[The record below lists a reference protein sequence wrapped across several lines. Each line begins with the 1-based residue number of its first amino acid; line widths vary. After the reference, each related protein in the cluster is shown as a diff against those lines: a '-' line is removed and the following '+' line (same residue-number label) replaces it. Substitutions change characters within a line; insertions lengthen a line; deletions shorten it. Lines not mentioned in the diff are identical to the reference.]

1 MPRLRVYGHEFLAQR
16 CLVQLSLGHPF
27 SRSLGSG
34 AKVPPVK
41 LYSRSG
47 QDPLHLWSSLKLVMT
62 SKSDISAVPHSV
74 ILPLPDEREVFTF
87 QVASLERFTLE
98 LSLYPTFGSKVI
110 GRAIILPSTFL
121 DIRYHKGFVAPLL
134 DHHLK
139 TIGEVAFEV
148 SCIRPFQGAQLE
160 IGGRVETYWKSKVAP
175 TAPTQDHAHQYQAHR
190 PPSVRPA
197 PNTASSTNQ
206 PKDNTLVTA
215 SSLSGEYI
223 NVVVQ
228 VTKDGVPVVYP
239 EWRLPVGGLDVGVPD
254 VTYAQFTSL
263 AASTAKTFAPPPAAA
278 GAAEWYTAISTSL
291 ASLQDVLEAVP
302 PGEMGLNLQLR
313 YSRGLSRA
321 ASTLAAGAG
330 TSAGTCTGMGTA
342 STADI
347 GKSIEV
353 NAYVDSVLHTVYD
366 AAKLAAAKAE
376 GGGRKMMFSSYD
388 PTVCTA
394 LNWKQ
399 PNCASRPA
407 SDPTAKSGCRIQR
420 LIRTHKGKSHHTESA
435 LTYRRRLLCLVLR
448 HLQRGARVATRPR
461 ASRGRVGP
469 AVPERE
475 GGGQLRKEHKSARC
489 HIGRLDSGESSRCP

>member
-1 MPRLRVYGHEFLAQR
+1 M
-16 CLVQLSLGHPF
+16 QLSLGHPF
-27 SRSLGSG
+27 SRSLG

-47 QDPLHLWSSLKLVMT
+47 QDPLHLSSLKLVMT

-87 QVASLERFTLE
+87 QVQSLERFTLE

-160 IGGRVETYWKSKVAP
+160 IGGRVETYWKSKVTP
-175 TAPTQDHAHQYQAHR
+175 TAPSQDHAHQYQAHR
-190 PPSVRPA
+190 PLSVSSTPSVRPA
-197 PNTASSTNQ
+197 ANTTTQ

-239 EWRLPVGGLDVGVPD
+239 DWRLPVGGLDIGVPD
-254 VTYAQFTSL
+254 VTYDQFIQL
-263 AASTAKTFAPPPAAA
+263 ASTSRRTFTPPSRNT
-278 GAAEWYTAISTSL
+278 GAEWYTAISSSL
-291 ASLQDVLEAVP
+291 ASLQDVLAAVP
-302 PGEMGLNLQLR
+302 AGEDLGLNIQLR
-313 YSRGLSRA
+313 YSKGARPGGSA
-321 ASTLAAGAG
+321 ANV
-330 TSAGTCTGMGTA
+330 
-342 STADI
+342 

-353 NAYVDSVLHTVYD
+353 NAYVDAVLHAVYD
-366 AAKLAAAKAE
+366 AAKRAASKGDGA
-376 GGGRKMMFSSYD
+376 GRKMVFSSYD

-399 PNCASRPA
+399 PNCEFAQ
-407 SDPTAKSGCRIQR
+407 I
-420 LIRTHKGKSHHTESA
+420 
-435 LTYRRRLLCLVLR
+435 
-448 HLQRGARVATRPR
+448 
-461 ASRGRVGP
+461 
-469 AVPERE
+469 
-475 GGGQLRKEHKSARC
+475 
-489 HIGRLDSGESSRCP
+489 